1 VLGLGLST
9 LLAALAIAVFP
20 CWRHSARWGYGPS
33 MTAAGLLILVA
44 ALTVGGKSVAEDSRI
59 SRMGPPPETL
69 PVEPPAHIRRLAELA
84 PP

>member
-1 VLGLGLST
+1 
-9 LLAALAIAVFP
+9 
-20 CWRHSARWGYGPS
+20 